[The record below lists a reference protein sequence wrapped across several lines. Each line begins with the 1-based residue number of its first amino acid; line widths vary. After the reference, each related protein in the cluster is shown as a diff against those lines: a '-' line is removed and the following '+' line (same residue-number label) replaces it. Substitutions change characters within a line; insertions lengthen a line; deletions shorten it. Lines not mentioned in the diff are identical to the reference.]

1 MSENQ
6 GPGTP
11 APNSPRRRL
20 RGVRSAPA
28 LKPPRLRPP
37 VPELPGRGAQG
48 DMHPRAVFAERVS
61 TGDRAARAG
70 AGPRSRR
77 PGAQLGNPRA
87 CVLGRAKRVKCR
99 GRGVWAES
107 RRVARPGPAVLS
119 ALPRPLRPSREHVR
133 PLPFGDR
140 LVSQGLVLVAAGV
153 GTAFLLRRRDG
164 PRRGGPRGG
173 SAGRRGRRRCGR
185 GRLARSPPRSRAWP
199 RGVAG
204 PRDRVLRS
212 HTVHGGHTARVT
224 AATLRASRQRA
235 GPSVPA
241 SCPLCRF
248 SASLK
253 EQSSEC
259 PR

>member
-20 RGVRSAPA
+20 RGVRSTPA

-61 TGDRAARAG
+61 TGDGAARAG

-77 PGAQLGNPRA
+77 PGARLGNPRA

-99 GRGVWAES
+99 GRELWAES

-153 GTAFLLRRRDG
+153 GTAFLLRRSDG

-173 SAGRRGRRRCGR
+173 SAGRRGRRRRGPGR
-185 GRLARSPPRSRAWP
+185 GHMGSQG
-199 RGVAG
+199 RG
-204 PRDRVLRS
+204 
-212 HTVHGGHTARVT
+212 TVFAAATPST
-224 AATLRASRQRA
+224 AATLRVSRRPHCARHVGVRGPVSPRPTHSA
-235 GPSVPA
+235 GS
-241 SCPLCRF
+241 PL
-248 SASLK
+248 L
-253 EQSSEC
+253 
-259 PR
+259 

>member
-1 MSENQ
+1 M
-6 GPGTP
+6 
-11 APNSPRRRL
+11 
-20 RGVRSAPA
+20 RSAPA

-48 DMHPRAVFAERVS
+48 DMHPRVVFAERVS
-61 TGDRAARAG
+61 MGDGAARAG

-99 GRGVWAES
+99 GRELWAES

-153 GTAFLLRRRDG
+153 GTAFLLRRSDQ
-164 PRRGGPRGG
+164 PWRGGPREAPRAVVGDAAAG
-173 SAGRRGRRRCGR
+173 AGMATWGRRATGRCSPQPRRPRRPHCARHVGVRGPVSPRPAHSAG
-185 GRLARSPPRSRAWP
+185 SP
-199 RGVAG
+199 
-204 PRDRVLRS
+204 L
-212 HTVHGGHTARVT
+212 
-224 AATLRASRQRA
+224 L
-235 GPSVPA
+235 
-241 SCPLCRF
+241 
-248 SASLK
+248 
-253 EQSSEC
+253 
-259 PR
+259 

>member
-20 RGVRSAPA
+20 RGVRSAAA

-61 TGDRAARAG
+61 TGDGAARAG

-153 GTAFLLRRRDG
+153 SVGTAFLLRWSDG
-164 PRRGGPRGG
+164 PQRGGPRGG
-173 SAGRRGRRRCGR
+173 SAGRRGPGR
-185 GRLARSPPRSRAWP
+185 GHVGSQG
-199 RGVAG
+199 RG
-204 PRDRVLRS
+204 
-212 HTVHGGHTARVT
+212 TVFAAATPST
-224 AATLRASRQRA
+224 AATLRASRRGCA
-235 GPSVPA
+235 GPGVPA

>member
-1 MSENQ
+1 M
-6 GPGTP
+6 
-11 APNSPRRRL
+11 
-20 RGVRSAPA
+20 RSAPA

-61 TGDRAARAG
+61 TGDGAARAG

-77 PGAQLGNPRA
+77 PGARLGNPRA
-87 CVLGRAKRVKCR
+87 CVLGCAKRVKCR
-99 GRGVWAES
+99 GRELWAES

-119 ALPRPLRPSREHVR
+119 ELPRPLRPSREHVR

-153 GTAFLLRRRDG
+153 GTAFLLRRSDG

-185 GRLARSPPRSRAWP
+185 GRGHVGAQ
-199 RGVAG
+199 G
-204 PRDRVLRS
+204 PRDGVRRS
-212 HTVHGGHTARVT
+212 HAVHGGHTARVT
-224 AATLRASRQRA
+224 AATLRASRRRA